1 MPLAVAGLLHNR
13 NIVNGHEPP
22 DAGRGPFLHS
32 VSLVDKLNRLTPAT
46 WIDSDKMDPYAIILG
61 YLDAYAHVLV
71 PGKKQGITN
80 RLLTGEF
87 DEIRHNE
94 GIDTLLLARR
104 VDETQT
110 HLDIIEL
117 GKPRLF

>member
-1 MPLAVAGLLHNR
+1 MLR
-13 NIVNGHEPP
+13 NGYIVNGHEPP
-22 DAGRGPFLHS
+22 DAGRGPFLHG
-32 VSLVDKLNRLTPAT
+32 VSLVDKLNRLASTT
-46 WIDSDKMDPYAIILG
+46 WIDSDKMDPDAIILG

-94 GIDTLLLARR
+94 GIDTLLLACR

-110 HLDIIEL
+110 HLDVIEL